1 MTARQ
6 PPLRLMRDFAVSL
19 VIRALI
25 GAGLALPYRLRL
37 GLMGWL
43 TRLVLAPLAG
53 YRRRIFRHLA
63 LIWPQMSQADR
74 AQIANQVCDNAG
86 RTLIE
91 NYSTRDLLAR
101 MQGVPIEGPG
111 FDALTAAAARKQPV
125 ILVSG
130 HFGNYE
136 AARAALVGR
145 GFAIGGL
152 YRPMSNMFFN
162 EHYVR
167 TMQAFGGPVFP
178 QGRQGTTGFVR
189 HLKAGGQ
196 LVLLFDQRAGGEW
209 IDFLGRPARTATS
222 AAELALRY
230 GALLIP
236 FYATRQQDGQ
246 SFRIELE
253 APVPASD
260 ALTMTKELTRSLE
273 ARVTAR
279 PGQWFW
285 IHERWRLP
293 AGAGPEA
300 SGAQ

>member
-6 PPLRLMRDFAVSL
+6 PPLRLIRDFAVNL
-19 VIRALI
+19 VIRAMI

-37 GLMGWL
+37 GFMGWL
-43 TRLVLAPLAG
+43 TCRVIAPLAG
-53 YRRRIFRHLA
+53 YRKRIFRHLA
-63 LIWPQMSQADR
+63 LIWPQMSLADR
-74 AQIANQVCDNAG
+74 ARIADQVCDNAG
-86 RTLIE
+86 RSLIE

-101 MQGVPIEGPG
+101 MKDVPIEGPG
-111 FDALTAAAARKQPV
+111 FAALSDAAARKQPV

-196 LVLLFDQRAGGEW
+196 LVLLFDQRAGGDW
-209 IDFLGRPARTATS
+209 IDFLGQPARTAIS

-236 FYATRQQDGQ
+236 FYATRQPDGI
-246 SFRIELE
+246 SFRIDLE
-253 APVPASD
+253 APVPASN
-260 ALTMTKELTRSLE
+260 ALTMTQALNRSLE
-273 ARVTAR
+273 ARVTAL

-285 IHERWRLP
+285 IHERWRNP
-293 AGAGPEA
+293 KAAGSE
-300 SGAQ
+300 SGD